1 MATGAGSLPLPPARG
16 QPRAVQV
23 TGALIALMILGT
35 LLRWHRLGYQSFWND
50 EIVTWLSA
58 QGSAWNVI
66 TQRIENSNIPP
77 LYYLIA
83 HAALPLRGRLGLEEA
98 MRLPSVV
105 AGVLSIPLLYIVA
118 RAWIGSR
125 IALLAA
131 ALLTVSP
138 FHVWYSQEARPYVVL
153 LLAALVALACAQQAL
168 EYPDRGSWKAA
179 FALAAAA
186 TFYLHTV
193 GAAFIGFTV
202 FYIVIAAA
210 VPDASASGARQAG
223 SRWAA
228 WRAGI
233 RAAGMTYWRSW
244 TLTFIG
250 VALLC
255 IPAVYRLASFPPTNS
270 ADAERPF
277 SPVQFGYAL
286 WSFGVGYSY
295 GPSLGDLHAAN
306 RAAIILH
313 DAWQVVPA
321 GAALIGLYAL
331 GTWWLARW
339 RPRALWYA
347 GLWFVFPMLF
357 ATLGA
362 LVTVHPFNVRYAV
375 ISFLPA
381 LIVLACGIDALPSV
395 GARAIAWVGVVCVS
409 ALALTGYYN
418 DPRYAR
424 DDYRGAAA
432 FLTAHAGRGDIVIAH
447 RAFTARDLR
456 FYARPFP
463 VQIIGFPI
471 TSEPLDS
478 AQTIAALASTIGDAP
493 HLWLFL
499 SRGTPEE
506 DGPLAAYCE
515 SHFRRTYTYTST
527 GVRLIAY
534 ERDSVSTPAAV
545 APPPPAASRH

>member
-1 MATGAGSLPLPPARG
+1 
-16 QPRAVQV
+16 VQV
-23 TGALIALMILGT
+23 TGALIALMIVGT

-83 HAALPLRGRLGLEEA
+83 RAALTLRGRLGLEEA

-105 AGVLSIPLLYIVA
+105 AGVLSIPLLYVVA
-118 RAWIGSR
+118 RPWIGSR
-125 IALLAA
+125 VALLAA

-138 FHVWYSQEARPYVVL
+138 FHVWYSQEARPYIVL
-153 LLAALVALACAQQAL
+153 LLAALAALACAQQAL
-168 EYPDRGSWKAA
+168 EHPDRGWWKAA

-193 GAAFIGFTV
+193 GVAFIGFTV
-202 FYIVIAAA
+202 SYIVIAAA
-210 VPDASASGARQAG
+210 IPDASASHARRTG
-223 SRWAA
+223 SRWSE
-228 WRAGI
+228 WRAGV
-233 RAAGMTYWRSW
+233 RAAGKTYWRSW

-286 WSFGVGYSY
+286 WSFAVGYSY
-295 GPSLGDLHAAN
+295 GPSLGDLHAAT
-306 RAAIILH
+306 RAAIIMH

-381 LIVLACGIDALPSV
+381 LIVLSCGIDALPAV
-395 GARAIAWVGVVCVS
+395 GARAIAWVGVLCVS

-432 FLTAHAGRGDIVIAH
+432 FLTAHAGRDDIVIAH

-463 VQIIGFPI
+463 VQIVGFPI
-471 TSEPLDS
+471 TPEPLDS
-478 AQTIAALASTIGDAP
+478 AQTIAALASAIGDAP

-515 SHFRRTYTYTST
+515 SHFHRTYTYTSAGVHLIGYDRDT
-527 GVRLIAY
+527 G
-534 ERDSVSTPAAV
+534 STPAAA
-545 APPPPAASRH
+545 APAPAPPAASPH

>member
-1 MATGAGSLPLPPARG
+1 MTAGPGSPQLPPSRG

-23 TGALIALMILGT
+23 TGALIVLVVLGT
-35 LLRWHRLGYQSFWND
+35 LLRWYRLGYQSFWND
-50 EIVTWLSA
+50 EVVTWLSA

-66 TQRIENSNIPP
+66 TQRMENSNIPP

-83 HAALPLRGRLGLEEA
+83 DAGLTLRGRLGLEEA

-118 RAWIGSR
+118 RPWVGAR
-125 IALLAA
+125 VALLAA

-138 FHVWYSQEARPYVVL
+138 FHIWYSQEARPYVVL

-168 EYPDRGSWKAA
+168 EHPDRGWWKAA

-193 GAAFIGFTV
+193 GVAFIGFTV
-202 FYIVIAAA
+202 VYIVAA
-210 VPDASASGARQAG
+210 VPHAFTGSARRPG
-223 SRWAA
+223 SQWNE
-228 WRAGI
+228 WRASV

-255 IPAVYRLASFPPTNS
+255 IPALYRLASFPPTVS

-286 WSFGVGYSY
+286 WSFAVGYSF

-306 RAAIILH
+306 RAAIIMH

-339 RPRALWYA
+339 RPRTLWYA

-381 LIVLACGIDALPSV
+381 LIVLACGINALPAV
-395 GARAIAWVGVVCVS
+395 GARALAWVGVVCVS
-409 ALALTGYYN
+409 ALALAGYYN

-471 TSEPLDS
+471 THEPLDS
-478 AQTIAALASTIGDAP
+478 AQTIAALASAVGDAP

-499 SRGTPEE
+499 SRGAPEE
-506 DGPLAAYCE
+506 EGPLAAYCD

-527 GVRLIAY
+527 GVRLIGY
-534 ERDSVSTPAAV
+534 RDTVSAPDAA

>member
-1 MATGAGSLPLPPARG
+1 MASGAGSLPLPPTRG
-16 QPRAVQV
+16 QPRAVQA

-35 LLRWHRLGYQSFWND
+35 LLRWHRLGYQSLWND

-83 HAALPLRGRLGLEEA
+83 HAALTLRGRLGLEEA

-118 RAWIGSR
+118 RPWIGSR
-125 IALLAA
+125 VALLAA

-153 LLAALVALACAQQAL
+153 LLAALVALACAQRAI
-168 EYPDRGSWKAA
+168 EHPDRGWWKAA

-202 FYIVIAAA
+202 FYIVIVAA
-210 VPDASASGARQAG
+210 VPDASAGSARRAG
-223 SRWAA
+223 SQWSE

-286 WSFGVGYSY
+286 WSFGVGTRTARASAISTRRIARQSSCMTR
-295 GPSLGDLHAAN
+295 GRSSRPAPPLSASTPSVPGGS
-306 RAAIILH
+306 
-313 DAWQVVPA
+313 PA
-321 GAALIGLYAL
+321 GD
-331 GTWWLARW
+331 
-339 RPRALWYA
+339 RAL
-347 GLWFVFPMLF
+347 
-357 ATLGA
+357 
-362 LVTVHPFNVRYAV
+362 
-375 ISFLPA
+375 
-381 LIVLACGIDALPSV
+381 C
-395 GARAIAWVGVVCVS
+395 
-409 ALALTGYYN
+409 
-418 DPRYAR
+418 
-424 DDYRGAAA
+424 
-432 FLTAHAGRGDIVIAH
+432 
-447 RAFTARDLR
+447 
-456 FYARPFP
+456 
-463 VQIIGFPI
+463 
-471 TSEPLDS
+471 
-478 AQTIAALASTIGDAP
+478 
-493 HLWLFL
+493 
-499 SRGTPEE
+499 GTP
-506 DGPLAAYCE
+506 GSGSSFPC
-515 SHFRRTYTYTST
+515 S
-527 GVRLIAY
+527 
-534 ERDSVSTPAAV
+534 
-545 APPPPAASRH
+545 SRHSAPSSLSTHSTCATQSSRSCRL